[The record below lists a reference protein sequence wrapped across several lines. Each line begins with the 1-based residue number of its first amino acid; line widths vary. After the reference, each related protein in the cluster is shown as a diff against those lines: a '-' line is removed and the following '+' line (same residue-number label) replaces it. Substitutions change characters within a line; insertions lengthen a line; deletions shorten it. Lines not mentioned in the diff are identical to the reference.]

1 MSHTYDL
8 LPKRGIYTKYW
19 YKPPTTTEP
28 KLTPELRMRV
38 TFFIYSYFLYFF
50 LCHVLTTIF
59 SSRLLFSSKTGEC
72 GDFFYLLLLAY
83 LYSTKEFVEWL
94 LIFAPI
100 IIIVVCNHTRMAK
113 NEDTTAILYLVNF
126 GLKKIILLSL
136 DWLLV
141 QLSSYIIILRPNL
154 PGT

>member
-1 MSHTYDL
+1 MFL
-8 LPKRGIYTKYW
+8 L
-19 YKPPTTTEP
+19 
-28 KLTPELRMRV
+28 
-38 TFFIYSYFLYFF
+38 LYFHHVCSF
-50 LCHVLTTIF
+50 LQKLVNVEIF
-59 SSRLLFSSKTGEC
+59 YL
-72 GDFFYLLLLAY
+72 LLLLAY

-136 DWLLV
+136 DRTDYYLV
-141 QLSSYIIILRPNL
+141 QLSSYIITLVALLYFDAMPKC
-154 PGT
+154 

>member
-1 MSHTYDL
+1 
-8 LPKRGIYTKYW
+8 
-19 YKPPTTTEP
+19 
-28 KLTPELRMRV
+28 MRV

-50 LCHVLTTIF
+50 FCHVLTTIF

-113 NEDTTAILYLVNF
+113 NEDTTAILFLVNF

-136 DWLLV
+136 DRTGLTTGPINFLHFPSNFSIFV
-141 QLSSYIIILRPNL
+141 YLFFKME
-154 PGT
+154 